1 MSEVIEQEFNRWAE
15 GKTAKEARVAIYERI
30 RDIPYAVIPELIDG
44 ARYVEILRLGKGS
57 CTPKHM
63 LLGDIYQ
70 RLGLLVL
77 YATYPFRWDEFEID
91 YPPKLRK
98 LAKAMP
104 VSFHLA
110 LKVDIEGKLV
120 LVDATVDRALEGL
133 GLPVNRKW
141 NGTSD
146 TLLPIRPVGEE
157 QLYHP
162 LEARNMERVVDEGS
176 LTFYRE
182 LNSWLEEVRKVH
194 SSP

>member
-1 MSEVIEQEFNRWAE
+1 MSEVIEQEFNRWAQ
-15 GKTAKEARVAIYERI
+15 GKTAKDARVAIYERI
-30 RDIPYAVIPELIDG
+30 RDIPYAVIPELNDA

-77 YATYPFRWDEFEID
+77 YAIYPFRWDEFEID

-133 GLPVNRKW
+133 GLPVNKEW
-141 NGTSD
+141 DGTSD
-146 TLLPIRPVGEE
+146 TLLPIKPVGEE

-162 LEARNMERVVDEGS
+162 LEARNMGRVVDESS

-182 LNSWLEEVRKVH
+182 LNSWLEEVRKVQG
-194 SSP
+194 SP